1 MDLFDQM
8 RIFCRVAELKSFSS
22 AARQL
27 QLSAP
32 TVTRAVAMLE
42 AQIDSQLLQR
52 TTRGVAL
59 TAAGVQYLADSQR
72 ILRDLDDAEASA
84 TGLHR
89 SIRGELV
96 IAAPFLY
103 GQEVVMPL
111 LLQFLA
117 AHPAVQA
124 RAQLLDRPVH
134 LYDEGIDVA
143 FVMGEQLDSS
153 LVALPIGHIDRVLV
167 ASPAYLAAHGTPQQ
181 PADLVS
187 HRLIQSL
194 ADSRNPCW
202 RFNQPDGHRLDLP
215 ITPRLQTSTNNAAK
229 HAALHGFGITRLMRY
244 QCQQQLAQGEL
255 LPLLVNQMP
264 AALPVYLTYREGR
277 KASARV
283 RSFVDFALAALR
295 QTPM

>member
-1 MDLFDQM
+1 MDPFDQM
-8 RIFCRVAELKSFSS
+8 RIFCRVAELKSFAS

-27 QLSAP
+27 ELSAP
-32 TVTRAVAMLE
+32 TVTRAVASLE
-42 AQIDSQLLQR
+42 TRIHSQLLQR

-72 ILRDLDDAEASA
+72 ILRELDEAEASA
-84 TGLHR
+84 TGVHR

-103 GQEVVMPL
+103 GQDVVMPL

-117 AHPAVQA
+117 AHPEVQA

-153 LVALPIGHIDRVLV
+153 LVALPIGHIARLLV
-167 ASPAYLAAHGTPQQ
+167 ASPAYLATFGTPTQ
-181 PADLVS
+181 PADLS
-187 HRLIQSL
+187 QHCLIQSL
-194 ADSRNPCW
+194 ADSRSASW
-202 RFNQPDGHRLDLP
+202 RFSEPDGGNVEHA
-215 ITPRLQTSTNNAAK
+215 IMPRLQTSTNNAAK
-229 HAALHGFGITRLMRY
+229 QAALQGFGITRLMRY
-244 QCQQQLAQGEL
+244 QCQQQLADGV
-255 LPLLVNQMP
+255 LVPVLTDWMP
-264 AALPVYLTYREGR
+264 PPLPVYLSYREGR

-283 RSFVDFALAALR
+283 RSFVDFALATLR
-295 QTPM
+295 QPSV

>member
-8 RIFCRVAELKSFSS
+8 RIFCQVAELKSFSS

-32 TVTRAVAMLE
+32 TVTRAVATLE
-42 AQIDSQLLQR
+42 ARIDSQLLQR

-187 HRLIQSL
+187 HCLIQSL

-229 HAALHGFGITRLMRY
+229 QAALRGFGITRLMRY
-244 QCQQQLAQGEL
+244 QCQQQLEQGEL
-255 LPLLVNQMP
+255 RPLLVNQMP
-264 AALPVYLTYREGR
+264 AALPVYLSYREGR

>member
-295 QTPM
+295 QTPV